1 MKYTTKKLVLE
12 INMDNDAYTGNK
24 WKTQVI
30 RNLKQVI
37 DQIADQDRDWGMIR
51 DINGNTVGKWDI
63 DNEEQ
68 GE

>member
-1 MKYTTKKLVLE
+1 
-12 INMDNDAYTGNK
+12 MDNDAYTGNR

-37 DQIADQDRDWGMIR
+37 DQIADQDRDHGMIR
-51 DINGNTVGKWDI
+51 DINGNTVGEWDI

>member
-12 INMDNDAYTGNK
+12 INMDNDAYTGNR

-37 DQIADQDRDWGMIR
+37 DQIADQDRDHGMIR
-51 DINGNTVGKWDI
+51 DINGNTVGEWDI

>member
-1 MKYTTKKLVLE
+1 MKLE
-12 INMDNDAYTGNK
+12 LSINMDNDAYHNGDG

-37 DQIADQDRDWGMIR
+37 DQIADQDRTWGNIR
-51 DINGNTVGKWDI
+51 DINGNTVGEWDI
-63 DNEEQ
+63 DNDDAQ